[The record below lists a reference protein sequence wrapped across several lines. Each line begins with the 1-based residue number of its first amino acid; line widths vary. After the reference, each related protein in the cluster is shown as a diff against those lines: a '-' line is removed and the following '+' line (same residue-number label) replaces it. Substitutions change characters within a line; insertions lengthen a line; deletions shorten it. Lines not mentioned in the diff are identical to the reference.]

1 VGYLLLPRDQTFDVL
16 PLLERGGPRW
26 HDVLNTASDS
36 DYG

>member
-1 VGYLLLPRDQTFDVL
+1 LPKDQTFDVV
-16 PLLERGGPRW
+16 PLLRPGLPW